1 MENTCN
7 KDCHLWKK
15 YKEKCPNYIRS
26 GWKPENST
34 EIKYIEDCAPKRTM
48 LMIQELYNRLIG
60 VEKAQEEMRNE
71 AAWVQVVAEVMGRNS
86 GIDLQA
92 FVEERQRRL
101 RLSSM
106 KEKLLIGDK
115 HDENTTRKTE

>member
-1 MENTCN
+1 
-7 KDCHLWKK
+7 
-15 YKEKCPNYIRS
+15 
-26 GWKPENST
+26 
-34 EIKYIEDCAPKRTM
+34 
-48 LMIQELYNRLIG
+48 MIQELYNRLIG

-71 AAWVQVVAEVMGRNS
+71 TAWVQVVAEVMGRNS

-115 HDENTTRKTE
+115 QNES